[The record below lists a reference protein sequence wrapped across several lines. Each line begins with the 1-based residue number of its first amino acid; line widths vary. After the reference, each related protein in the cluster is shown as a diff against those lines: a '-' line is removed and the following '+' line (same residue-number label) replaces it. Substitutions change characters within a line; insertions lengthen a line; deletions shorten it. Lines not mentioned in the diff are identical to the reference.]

1 MSPTTTEKMARPVGE
16 VLAIVHDDW
25 MKAVT
30 SSLAPAADIR
40 SDFWS
45 RWGAVR
51 FLADEFGDRFRL
63 ESGFARTLE
72 RVLSPADVDRLEA
85 IRHRVERSR
94 AELME
99 VGRLPESAAA
109 TAGLAQRLLD
119 DIACWC
125 AELEQVTRLLL
136 PAQLTAEARGMLARL
151 RVAHAFGR

>member
-1 MSPTTTEKMARPVGE
+1 MSPMTTERTARPVGE
-16 VLAIVHDDW
+16 VLAILHDDW

-30 SSLAPAADIR
+30 SSLAPAADVR

-51 FLADEFGDRFRL
+51 FLGDEFGDRFRL
-63 ESGFARTLE
+63 ECGFARTLE
-72 RVLSPADVDRLEA
+72 RVLAPADVDRLEA
-85 IRHRVERSR
+85 IRHRVERTR

-99 VGRLPESAAA
+99 VGRLPESGGP

-119 DIACWC
+119 DVACWC
-125 AELEQVTRLLL
+125 AELEQVTRRIL
-136 PAQLTAEARGMLARL
+136 PAHLPPEARGMLARL